1 MVIVRSL
8 FRNGKLAA
16 LQGTCQPNMMRDK
29 LGRKFTEENVLR
41 SLIGASLSL
50 AALTAL
56 MPLTVQA
63 APADFCRE

>member
-1 MVIVRSL
+1 
-8 FRNGKLAA
+8 
-16 LQGTCQPNMMRDK
+16 MMRDK